1 MTFPVEY
8 YRQIKDAIVFTA
20 RKQAVARKIIN
31 TRNISGGIGVQQ
43 WTYDTANEVSD
54 ALLTYQFTDTAE
66 DWIEL
71 TRTDV
76 PIPLLHKEYRISRRD
91 LAAAARG
98 GFGIS
103 TATVSSAAYKV
114 MNLENQLILNGYAA
128 DGTNYD
134 IKGLYQS
141 AGNSFDTQSDFGTD
155 GKPLEAVAGAID
167 LMQADN
173 ITGPYNLVLN
183 PTQYMELA
191 TSILGYGAGERE
203 IAMVKEILEGGN
215 IYSTSF
221 QPAGT
226 GMLLADASAG
236 FFEMIVAQDM
246 TTETEVLQKSKD
258 LWGRVYECVI
268 PVVYDA
274 NAICK
279 LTNI

>member
-71 TRTDV
+71 ARTDV

-114 MNLENQLILNGYAA
+114 MNLENQLILNGFAA

-141 AGNSFDTQSDFGTD
+141 AGNSTKGADFGTT
-155 GKPLEAVAGAID
+155 GQALTSVAGAID

-173 ITGPYNLVLN
+173 ITGPYNLILN

-191 TSILGYGAGERE
+191 TAILGSGAGERE
-203 IAMVKEILEGGN
+203 MAMVKEILEGGN

-221 QPAGT
+221 QTAGT

-236 FFEMIVAQDM
+236 FFEMVIAQDM

-258 LWGRVYECVI
+258 LWGRVYECII

-279 LTNI
+279 LTEI

>member
-71 TRTDV
+71 ARTDV
-76 PIPLLHKEYRISRRD
+76 PIPLLHKEFRISRRD

-103 TATVSSAAYKV
+103 TATVQSAAYKV
-114 MNLENQLILNGYAA
+114 MNLENQLILNGFAA

-141 AGNSFDTQSDFGTD
+141 AGNSTAGSDFGTV
-155 GKPLEAVAGAID
+155 GNPLKSVAAAID

-191 TSILGYGAGERE
+191 TSVLGSGAGERE
-203 IAMVKEILEGGN
+203 MAMVKEILEGGN

-221 QPAGT
+221 QTAGT

-279 LTNI
+279 LTTI

>member
-71 TRTDV
+71 ARTDV

-103 TATVSSAAYKV
+103 TATVSR
-114 MNLENQLILNGYAA
+114 
-128 DGTNYD
+128 D
-134 IKGLYQS
+134 
-141 AGNSFDTQSDFGTD
+141 
-155 GKPLEAVAGAID
+155 
-167 LMQADN
+167 
-173 ITGPYNLVLN
+173 
-183 PTQYMELA
+183 
-191 TSILGYGAGERE
+191 R
-203 IAMVKEILEGGN
+203 
-215 IYSTSF
+215 
-221 QPAGT
+221 
-226 GMLLADASAG
+226 
-236 FFEMIVAQDM
+236 
-246 TTETEVLQKSKD
+246 KS
-258 LWGRVYECVI
+258 
-268 PVVYDA
+268 VV
-274 NAICK
+274 
-279 LTNI
+279 

>member
-54 ALLTYQFTDTAE
+54 ALLTYQFTDTSE

-71 TRTDV
+71 ARTDV

-103 TATVSSAAYKV
+103 TATVQSAAYKV
-114 MNLENQLILNGYAA
+114 MNLENQLILNGFAA
-128 DGTNYD
+128 DGTTYD

-141 AGNSFDTQSDFGTD
+141 AGNSYSTEKSFGTS
-155 GKPLEAVAGAID
+155 GNPLVAVAGAID

-173 ITGPYNLVLN
+173 ITGPYNMVLN

-191 TSILGYGAGERE
+191 TSVLGSGAGERE
-203 IAMVKEILEGGN
+203 MAMTKEILEGGS
-215 IYSTSF
+215 IFSTSF
-221 QPAGT
+221 QAAGT
-226 GMLLADASAG
+226 GMILADASAG
-236 FFEMIVAQDM
+236 FFEMVVAQDM

-258 LWGRVYECVI
+258 LWGRVYECAI
-268 PVVYDA
+268 PVIYDA

-279 LTNI
+279 LTTI

>member
-114 MNLENQLILNGYAA
+114 MNLENQLILNGFAA

-141 AGNSFDTQSDFGTD
+141 AGNSTAGSDFGT
-155 GKPLEAVAGAID
+155 GNPLESVAAAID
-167 LMQADN
+167 KMQADN
-173 ITGPYNLVLN
+173 ITGPYNLILN

-191 TSILGYGAGERE
+191 TSILGSGAGERE

-279 LTNI
+279 LTTI

>member
-71 TRTDV
+71 ARTDV
-76 PIPLLHKEYRISRRD
+76 PIPLLHKEFRISRRD

-103 TATVSSAAYKV
+103 TATVQSAAYKV
-114 MNLENQLILNGYAA
+114 MNLENQLILNGFAA

-141 AGNSFDTQSDFGTD
+141 AGNSTAGSDFGTA
-155 GKPLEAVAGAID
+155 GNPLKSVAAAID

-191 TSILGYGAGERE
+191 TSVLGGGSGERE

-279 LTNI
+279 LTTI

>member
-71 TRTDV
+71 ARMDV
-76 PIPLLHKEYRISRRD
+76 PIPLLHKEYSISRRD

-114 MNLENQLILNGYAA
+114 MNLENQLILNGFAA

-141 AGNSFDTQSDFGTD
+141 AGNSYITQKDFGTS
-155 GKPLEAVAGAID
+155 GNPLAAVAGAID

-191 TSILGYGAGERE
+191 TSVLGSGAGERE
-203 IAMVKEILEGGN
+203 MAMVKEILEGGS

-221 QPAGT
+221 QAAET

>member
-76 PIPLLHKEYRISRRD
+76 PIPLLHKEFRISRRD

-141 AGNSFDTQSDFGTD
+141 AGNSTTGSDFGTA
-155 GKPLEAVAGAID
+155 GYPLASVAGAID

-173 ITGPYNLVLN
+173 ITGPYNLILN

-191 TSILGYGAGERE
+191 ISVLGSGAGERE

-279 LTNI
+279 LTTI

>member
-114 MNLENQLILNGYAA
+114 MNLENQLILNGFAA

-134 IKGLYQS
+134 IKGLIRVQVTLIPRRRIWNCR
-141 AGNSFDTQSDFGTD
+141 NS
-155 GKPLEAVAGAID
+155 V
-167 LMQADN
+167 
-173 ITGPYNLVLN
+173 
-183 PTQYMELA
+183 
-191 TSILGYGAGERE
+191 
-203 IAMVKEILEGGN
+203 GGCC
-215 IYSTSF
+215 
-221 QPAGT
+221 
-226 GMLLADASAG
+226 
-236 FFEMIVAQDM
+236 
-246 TTETEVLQKSKD
+246 
-258 LWGRVYECVI
+258 RCH
-268 PVVYDA
+268 
-274 NAICK
+274 
-279 LTNI
+279 

>member
-54 ALLTYQFTDTAE
+54 ALLTYQFTDTSE

-71 TRTDV
+71 ARTDV

-103 TATVSSAAYKV
+103 TATVQSAAYKV
-114 MNLENQLILNGYAA
+114 MNLENQLILNGFAA
-128 DGTNYD
+128 DGTTYD

-141 AGNSFDTQSDFGTD
+141 AGNYTAGKDFATAGQ
-155 GKPLEAVAGAID
+155 PLESVATAID

-173 ITGPYNLVLN
+173 ITGPYNMVLN

-191 TSILGYGAGERE
+191 TSVLGSGAGERE
-203 IAMVKEILEGGN
+203 MAMVKEILEGGS
-215 IYSTSF
+215 IFSTSF
-221 QPAGT
+221 QATGT

-236 FFEMIVAQDM
+236 FFEMVVAQDM

-258 LWGRVYECVI
+258 LWGRVYECAI
-268 PVVYDA
+268 PVIYDA

-279 LTNI
+279 LTTI

>member
-71 TRTDV
+71 ARTDV
-76 PIPLLHKEYRISRRD
+76 PIPLLHKEFRISRRD

-114 MNLENQLILNGYAA
+114 MNLENQLILNGFAA

-141 AGNSFDTQSDFGTD
+141 AGNYTAGKDFGTA
-155 GKPLEAVAGAID
+155 GQPLESVATAID

-183 PTQYMELA
+183 PTQYMQLA
-191 TSILGYGAGERE
+191 TSVLGGGSGERE

-279 LTNI
+279 LTTI

>member
-1 MTFPVEY
+1 MT
-8 YRQIKDAIVFTA
+8 
-20 RKQAVARKIIN
+20 
-31 TRNISGGIGVQQ
+31 
-43 WTYDTANEVSD
+43 
-54 ALLTYQFTDTAE
+54 
-66 DWIEL
+66 
-71 TRTDV
+71 
-76 PIPLLHKEYRISRRD
+76 SRD
-91 LAAAARG
+91 
-98 GFGIS
+98 F
-103 TATVSSAAYKV
+103 
-114 MNLENQLILNGYAA
+114 
-128 DGTNYD
+128 
-134 IKGLYQS
+134 YQS
-141 AGNSFDTQSDFGTD
+141 AGNSYTTQSDFGTA
-155 GKPLEAVAGAID
+155 GIPLEVVAGAID

-279 LTNI
+279 LTEI

>member
-71 TRTDV
+71 ARTDV
-76 PIPLLHKEYRISRRD
+76 PIPLLHKEFRISRRD

-114 MNLENQLILNGYAA
+114 MNLENQLILNGFAA

-141 AGNSFDTQSDFGTD
+141 AGNYTTGKDFATAGQ
-155 GKPLEAVAGAID
+155 PLESVATAID

-191 TSILGYGAGERE
+191 TSILGSGAGERE

-236 FFEMIVAQDM
+236 FFEMIIAQDM

-279 LTNI
+279 LTTI

>member
-71 TRTDV
+71 ARTDV
-76 PIPLLHKEYRISRRD
+76 PIPLLHKEFRISRRD

-114 MNLENQLILNGYAA
+114 MNLENQLILNGFAA

-141 AGNSFDTQSDFGTD
+141 AGNSTEGKDFATAGQ
-155 GKPLEAVAGAID
+155 PLESVATAID

-191 TSILGYGAGERE
+191 TSVLGSGAGERE
-203 IAMVKEILEGGN
+203 MAMVKEILEGGN

-221 QPAGT
+221 QAAGT

-279 LTNI
+279 LTTI

>member
-54 ALLTYQFTDTAE
+54 ALLTYQFTDTSE

-71 TRTDV
+71 ARTDV

-103 TATVSSAAYKV
+103 TATVQSAAYKV
-114 MNLENQLILNGYAA
+114 MNLENQLILNGFAA

-141 AGNSFDTQSDFGTD
+141 AGNSTTGSDFGTT
-155 GKPLEAVAGAID
+155 GNPLATVAAAID

-173 ITGPYNLVLN
+173 ITGPYNMVLN

-191 TSILGYGAGERE
+191 TSVLGSGAGERE
-203 IAMVKEILEGGN
+203 MAMTKEILEGGS
-215 IYSTSF
+215 IFSTSF
-221 QPAGT
+221 QAVGT

-236 FFEMIVAQDM
+236 FFEMVVAQDM

-258 LWGRVYECVI
+258 LWGRVYECAI
-268 PVVYDA
+268 PVIYDA

-279 LTNI
+279 LTTI

>member
-114 MNLENQLILNGYAA
+114 MNLENQLILNGFAA

-141 AGNSFDTQSDFGTD
+141 AGNSYTTQKDFGTA
-155 GKPLEAVAGAID
+155 GNPLAAVAGAID

-191 TSILGYGAGERE
+191 TSILGSGAGERE
-203 IAMVKEILEGGN
+203 MAMVKEILEGGN

-221 QPAGT
+221 QPAET

-236 FFEMIVAQDM
+236 FFEMMLHRI
-246 TTETEVLQKSKD
+246 
-258 LWGRVYECVI
+258 
-268 PVVYDA
+268 
-274 NAICK
+274 
-279 LTNI
+279 